1 MKGFQYVYT
10 RFSQPWSW
18 LVYIRGGG
26 SGGRGGLFGDDGG
39 WYTSDRQGQVVTSND
54 IANNVISD
62 TP

>member
-1 MKGFQYVYT
+1 MLLR
-10 RFSQPWSW
+10 RFKMARFW

-26 SGGRGGLFGDDGG
+26 GGRGGGRGGDDGG
-39 WYTSDRQGQVVTSND
+39 WYISDRQGQVVTSND

>member
-1 MKGFQYVYT
+1 MYT

-18 LVYIRGGG
+18 LVYIGGGG
-26 SGGRGGLFGDDGG
+26 SGGRGGLGGDDGG